1 MLEKFKEQ
9 LKKDLRGGKNEW
21 KFLNY
26 KIEENYI
33 QIKVYNK
40 YLQIFKCNGASSGS
54 MEFETKKALIEEII
68 TTVERCIDEQW
79 NYATDNI
86 NHNLE
91 YIEII

>member
-1 MLEKFKEQ
+1 MITKFKEQ

-40 YLQIFKCNGASSGS
+40 YLQIFNCNGLRGGG
-54 MEFETKKALIEEII
+54 MEFATKKELMEEIT
-68 TTVERCIDEQW
+68 TTVEQCINEQW